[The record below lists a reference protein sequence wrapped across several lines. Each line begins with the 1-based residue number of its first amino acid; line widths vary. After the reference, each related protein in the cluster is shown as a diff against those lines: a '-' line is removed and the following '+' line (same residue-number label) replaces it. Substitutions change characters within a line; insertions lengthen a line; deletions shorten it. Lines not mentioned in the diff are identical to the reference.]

1 LTIECAEAIEPHN
14 LSSMSAFLRDL
25 RYSAR
30 LLAKNPTFTIAV
42 VLSLAI
48 GIGANAAIFSLING
62 VLLKPLPFKNSERLV
77 TLWQQPFKHR
87 VLFASLS
94 GPNYKDCK
102 EQSRVF
108 DSLGAFSTE
117 KEATLTGEK
126 GAERVGT
133 RRVSGDFFST
143 CQLAPALGRWFSN
156 EELDADER
164 HVAIISDALWK
175 RQFAGRLDVIGME
188 ITLDR
193 EVYNIV
199 GVSPSIFEAMGY
211 RTVDVLLPLRL
222 NSNEMTRRDMYL
234 LDVIGRLKP
243 GVTVS
248 EAQAEMDVIAARL
261 AQNYPDPNFAPE
273 IKVMTP
279 RGLTVWWY
287 RSLLVMLQAAILLVL
302 LIACTNVASLLLA
315 RWTGRQQEL
324 AIRAAL
330 GANRWSM
337 LRLSLSESIL
347 LVLSGTLAGIWLAD
361 GFRRAIISVAPAD
374 IPRLS
379 EVQIDMRVLFGIM
392 ALSTCLTLFFALVPL
407 LFSRGIEIRDSLSQG
422 GRATTAGIGRQRLR
436 SFLVA
441 SQVMLTVVLLSG
453 AALFIRSLWRLQKTD
468 LGFQPENLLTFHL
481 FPDSVRYRTSEEIA
495 GFYTMVLDRI
505 NSVPG
510 VGETCAA
517 SHPPFNG
524 GAMGNPVGQPGRMR
538 DRAEQMTAQTLIV
551 TSEYFRTLGIKLIAG
566 RPFTENDT
574 QGAPPVVIIN
584 ENLARHL
591 FPSEN
596 SIGKQIQ
603 IDAAQ
608 FPDPDNV
615 QPRTAQIV
623 GVVGDSKQWEM
634 TEPLH
639 NVIHVP
645 FAQNPAPSMFVVA
658 KTRIHSAGL
667 VDSVR
672 KVVSELDPDQPV
684 YDVQMMTE
692 RIRGSQAERNF
703 NATLLVLFAA
713 VALVA
718 TAIGIYGTLAFWVA
732 QRTHEIG
739 VRMAL
744 GARTRHV
751 LSLVVGKIGWLMFV
765 GIALGLPAAV
775 AAVRLVRSFVYQGQ
789 PAADMFY
796 GVSSMDPLT
805 MLAVFT
811 VLLGSAAVAAVIPAW
826 RATSVD
832 PAKALQAE

>member
-1 LTIECAEAIEPHN
+1 MKDFC
-14 LSSMSAFLRDL
+14 RDL

-87 VLFASLS
+87 VVFASLS

-108 DSLGAFSTE
+108 DSLGAFSSE

-143 CQLAPALGRWFSN
+143 CQVTPALGRWFSN

-175 RQFAGRLDVIGME
+175 TQFAGRLDVIGAE

-199 GVSPSIFEAMGY
+199 GVSPSIFDAMGY
-211 RTVDVLLPLRL
+211 HSVDVMLPLHL
-222 NSNEMTRRDMYL
+222 DSKEMMRRDMYL

-243 GVTVS
+243 AVTVS

-261 AQNYPDPNFAPE
+261 AEKYPDPKSAPE
-273 IKVMTP
+273 IKVMSP
-279 RGLTVWWY
+279 RGLAVVWY
-287 RSLLVMLQAAILLVL
+287 RSLLVMLQAAILFVL
-302 LIACTNVASLLLA
+302 LIACTNVVSLLLA

-330 GANRWSM
+330 GATRGSL

-347 LVLSGTLAGIWLAD
+347 LVLAGTLAGIWLAD
-361 GFRRAIISVAPAD
+361 GLRRAIVSVAPGD

-379 EVQIDMRVLFGIM
+379 EVQIDMRVLFGII
-392 ALSTCLTLFFALVPL
+392 ALSACLAVFFALVPL
-407 LFSRGIEIRDSLSQG
+407 LFSRGIEISDSLRQG
-422 GRATTAGIGRQRLR
+422 GRAATAGMRRQKLR
-436 SFLVA
+436 GFLVA
-441 SQVMLTVVLLSG
+441 SQVVLTVVLLSG
-453 AALFIRSLWRLQKTD
+453 AGLFIRSLWRLQKTD
-468 LGFQPENLLTFHL
+468 LGFQPENLLAFHL
-481 FPDSVRYRTSEEIA
+481 FPDSVKYRTSEEIA
-495 GFYTMVLDRI
+495 SFYTMVFDRLKA
-505 NSVPG
+505 VPG
-510 VGETCAA
+510 IGEICAA
-517 SHPPFNG
+517 SHPPFSG
-524 GAMGNPVGQPGRMR
+524 GAMGNPVWQRGRTR
-538 DRAEQMTAQTLIV
+538 NSGEQMSAQSLII
-551 TSEYFRTLGIKLIAG
+551 TSEYFRALGIKLVKG
-566 RPFTENDT
+566 RPFTESDA

-584 ENLARHL
+584 ENLARQL

-596 SIGKQIQ
+596 PLGKQLE

-615 QPRTAQIV
+615 QRQTAEIV
-623 GVVGDSKQWEM
+623 GLVGDSKQWGV

-645 FAQNPAPSMFVVA
+645 FAQNPVPSMFVVA
-658 KTRIHSAGL
+658 KTRIHSAAL
-667 VDSVR
+667 VDSIR
-672 KVVSELDPDQPV
+672 KAVSELDPDQPV

-692 RIRGSQAERNF
+692 RIRASQSERRF

-713 VALVA
+713 VALIA

-751 LSLVVGKIGWLMFV
+751 LSLVVGKIGWLMLI
-765 GIALGLPAAV
+765 GIALGLPVSLAV
-775 AAVRLVRSFVYQGQ
+775 VRLVRAFLYQGQ
-789 PAADMFY
+789 PGADIFY
-796 GVSSMDPLT
+796 GVSSIDPVT
-805 MLAVFT
+805 MIAVFG
-811 VLLGSAAVAAVIPAW
+811 VLIGSAAVAAVVPAW
-826 RATSVD
+826 RATTVD
-832 PAKALQAE
+832 PTRALQTE

>member
-1 LTIECAEAIEPHN
+1 MH
-14 LSSMSAFLRDL
+14 AFLRDL

-30 LLAKNPTFTIAV
+30 LLVKNPTFTIAV

-48 GIGANAAIFSLING
+48 GIGANAAIFSLMNG
-62 VLLKPLPFKNSERLV
+62 VLLKPLPFKDSERLV

-87 VLFASLS
+87 VAFAPLS

-102 EQSRVF
+102 EQSRLF
-108 DSLGAFSTE
+108 DSLSAFTSG
-117 KEATLTGEK
+117 KEATLTAEK

-133 RRVSGDFFST
+133 RRVSGDFFAT
-143 CQLAPALGRWFSN
+143 CQVRPVLGRWFLN
-156 EELDADER
+156 DELETGER
-164 HVAIISDALWK
+164 RVAVISEALWK
-175 RQFAGRLDVIGME
+175 RQFGARPGVIGTA

-193 EVYNIV
+193 EVYDIV

-211 RTVDVLLPLRL
+211 HAVDVMLPLGL
-222 NSNEMTRRDMYL
+222 NSKETMRRDMYL

-243 GVTVS
+243 GITVS

-261 AQNYPDPNFAPE
+261 AEKYPNPNSAPE
-273 IKVMTP
+273 IKVMSP
-279 RGLTVWWY
+279 KGLAVLWY
-287 RSLLVMLQAAILLVL
+287 RSLLIMLQAAILFVL

-330 GANRWSM
+330 GATRWSM
-337 LRLSLSESIL
+337 LRLSLCESIL
-347 LVLSGTLAGIWLAD
+347 LVLGGTVLGIWLAD
-361 GFRRAIISVAPAD
+361 GFRRAIVSVAPAD

-379 EVQIDMRVLFGIM
+379 EVQIDMRVLGGVT
-392 ALSTCLTLFFALVPL
+392 ALSACLALFFALVPL
-407 LFSRGIEIRDSLSQG
+407 LFSRGVEINDSLRQG
-422 GRATTAGIGRQRLR
+422 GRAATAGIRRQKLR
-436 SFLVA
+436 GFLVA
-441 SQVMLTVVLLSG
+441 SQVVLTVVLLSG
-453 AALFIRSLWRLQKTD
+453 AGLFIRSLWRLQKTD

-505 NSVPG
+505 KAVSG
-510 VGETCAA
+510 IGETCAA
-517 SHPPFNG
+517 SHPPFSG

-538 DRAEQMTAQTLIV
+538 NPSEQMAAQSLVV
-551 TSEYFRTLGIKLIAG
+551 TPEYFRALGIKLVKG
-566 RPFTENDT
+566 RPFTESDR

-584 ENLARHL
+584 ENLARQL
-591 FPSEN
+591 FPSEDPL
-596 SIGKQIQ
+596 GKQLE

-623 GVVGDSKQWEM
+623 GVVGDSKQWGV
-634 TEPLH
+634 TAAPH

-645 FAQNPAPSMFVVA
+645 FAQNPVPSMFVVA
-658 KTRIHSAGL
+658 KTRIHSAAL
-667 VDSVR
+667 VDGVR
-672 KVVSELDPDQPV
+672 KAVSELDPNQPV

-692 RIRGSQAERNF
+692 RIRASQSERHF
-703 NATLLVLFAA
+703 NATLLVLFAS

-751 LSLVVGKIGWLMFV
+751 LTLVVSKIGWLMLI
-765 GIALGLPAAV
+765 GIALGLPASVAV
-775 AAVRLVRSFVYQGQ
+775 VRLVRSFLYEGQ
-789 PAADMFY
+789 PGADIFY
-796 GVSSMDPLT
+796 GVSSVDPVT
-805 MLAVFT
+805 MLAVFG
-811 VLLGSAAVAAVIPAW
+811 VLIGSAAVATVVPAW
-826 RATSVD
+826 RATTVD
-832 PAKALQAE
+832 PARALQTE